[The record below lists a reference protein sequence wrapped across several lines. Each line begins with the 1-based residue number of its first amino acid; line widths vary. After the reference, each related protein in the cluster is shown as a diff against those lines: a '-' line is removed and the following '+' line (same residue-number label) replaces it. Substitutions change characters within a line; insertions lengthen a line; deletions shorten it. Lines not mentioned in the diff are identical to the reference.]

1 MDESLDDCN
10 FCWEEGSLE
19 NLHAAVSHHQPP
31 AAQPHEACRAEC
43 FTATQRDTEALL
55 NPAGKP
61 RHREPVTQLLNH
73 LLKPLDSK
81 GPWDLLRL
89 PGNKPRASERLDVLP
104 LMQCQCIKAPGMP
117 ASPLSPV
124 GQHLVALAGWY
135 HSPDLEVCSVL
146 RSAPSVT
153 SSKEG
158 LATAYS
164 SLI

>member
-1 MDESLDDCN
+1 MIAISVGKKAAWKTFMLQSATTSHQQLSHMKPAELS
-10 FCWEEGSLE
+10 
-19 NLHAAVSHHQPP
+19 AAV
-31 AAQPHEACRAEC
+31 AER

-135 HSPDLEVCSVL
+135 RSPDLEVCSVL